1 MIKNIIKKF
10 SKSKIE
16 ILLTL
21 SFAIC
26 LSSIN
31 TVQDDFVK
39 FFYFEKKNFFNYLNF
54 FRFIAPT
61 FIIVLLSFFFTFNK
75 NINKLLLYFFFYA
88 IWQILIFTI
97 QSPSPLNYIVNYQ
110 LILNSISI
118 LLIFL
123 LADQYNVELEKK
135 ILFILIVYISLI
147 SIFFYSKLIFE
158 FIDNKNLL
166 YLYGTDTLF
175 PESKNFEQANPRVT
189 GLARMF
195 LLIFFFLFFYHLNI
209 SNKFVKI
216 IFFLI
221 SFFLIMGIYA
231 TQTRG
236 GAVGILIFVIFYLFF
251 FKEKL
256 IKKILYI
263 LCLILI
269 PMVTFEGI
277 IYLKKDFHTTSNKS
291 SLSDTTLNTNNV
303 IDSRSDTTLNTNNVI
318 DSRIAKNISS
328 SGRIDIWKAS
338 FKIVKEKKIILGKG
352 PQADRLLLSEHQ
364 GKSILNNNVPI
375 FDNNS
380 SNALIYSFLSG
391 GVISFVTLL
400 IVYFLI
406 LRQIFF
412 YLFIKKAISKK
423 YFLINFSL
431 ITLIFLTVRTVFE
444 NGYAVFG
451 VDYLFCIT
459 CYFILI
465 KSYKIKNNYYLFLR
479 KFKIFFFSFKK
490 YFSLT

>member
-21 SFAIC
+21 SFAMC

-39 FFYFEKKNFFNYLNF
+39 FFYLEKKNFFNYLNF

-195 LLIFFFLFFYHLNI
+195 LLIFYFLFFYHLNI

-303 IDSRSDTTLNTNNVI
+303 IDSR
-318 DSRIAKNISS
+318 IAKNISS

-338 FKIVKEKKIILGKG
+338 FKIIKEKKIILGKG

-391 GVISFVTLL
+391 GLISFATIL

-412 YLFIKKAISKK
+412 YLFIKKAISNK

>member
-16 ILLTL
+16 ILLTM

-39 FFYFEKKNFFNYLNF
+39 FFYFEKKNYFNYLNF

-303 IDSRSDTTLNTNNVI
+303 IDSR
-318 DSRIAKNISS
+318 IAKNISS

-338 FKIVKEKKIILGKG
+338 FKIIKEKKIILGKG

-391 GVISFVTLL
+391 GLISFVTLL

-459 CYFILI
+459 CYFIII

>member
-1 MIKNIIKKF
+1 MIKNVIKKF

-16 ILLTL
+16 ILLIL
-21 SFAIC
+21 SFVIC

-31 TVQDDFVK
+31 TVQNDFVK
-39 FFYFEKKNFFNYLNF
+39 FFFLENKNFFHYLNF

-61 FIIVLLSFFFTFNK
+61 FIIVLLTFFLTFKK
-75 NINKLLLYFFFYA
+75 NINKLLLYFFLYG

-97 QSPSPLNYIVNYQ
+97 QSPSPLSYIVNYQ

-118 LLIFL
+118 LLIFS

-147 SIFFYSKLIFE
+147 SFFFYSKLIFE

-166 YLYGTDTLF
+166 YLYGTDTLL

-195 LLIFFFLFFYHLNI
+195 LLIFYFLFFYHLNTN
-209 SNKFVKI
+209 NKFVKI
-216 IFFLI
+216 FFFLI

-236 GAVGILIFVIFYLFF
+236 SIIGIFIFIIFYLFF
-251 FKEKL
+251 FREKL
-256 IKKILYI
+256 IKKLLYI

-277 IYLKKDFHTTSNKS
+277 IYLKKNFHITANKS
-291 SLSDTTLNTNNV
+291 FLN
-303 IDSRSDTTLNTNNVI
+303 DAALNINNVI
-318 DSRIAKNISS
+318 DSRITNKSSLNDTALNMKNVIDGRIVKISS

-338 FKIVKEKKIILGKG
+338 FKIIKEKKIILGYG

-364 GKSILNNNVPI
+364 GKSILNNNLPI

-380 SNALIYSFLSG
+380 SNALIYSYLCG
-391 GVISFVTLL
+391 GLISFAILL
-400 IVYFLI
+400 AVYFLI
-406 LRQIFF
+406 LKQIFF
-412 YLFIKKAISKK
+412 YLFIKKTISKK
-423 YFLINFSL
+423 YFIINFAI

-444 NGYAVFG
+444 NGYAIFG

-465 KSYKIKNNYYLFLR
+465 KSYKFKNNY
-479 KFKIFFFSFKK
+479 
-490 YFSLT
+490 